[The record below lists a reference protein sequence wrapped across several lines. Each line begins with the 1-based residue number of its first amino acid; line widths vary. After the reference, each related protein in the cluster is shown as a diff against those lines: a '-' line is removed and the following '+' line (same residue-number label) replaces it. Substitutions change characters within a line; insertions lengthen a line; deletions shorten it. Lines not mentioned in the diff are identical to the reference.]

1 MRSGVN
7 IRGAGWIG
15 PREHGRVRKG
25 IRAAHAD
32 GADLN
37 TIWKGDPVFARHA
50 KNFGRFDAASRVAY
64 YAAALA
70 LDDAGWGDP
79 PADGQ
84 GLGMVGTG
92 AAGCLASNLDYFKD
106 YVSCGRTLA
115 RGNLFVYTLP
125 TSPLA
130 EAAIHFG
137 LEGPLLYAL
146 SPDRPLAAALEMAAG
161 MIRRGEAAGMLV
173 MEFADG
179 GRDGARPSKEPLEGR
194 PPLAVKSARDEPCR
208 PMPCEALCAVLSA
221 QAGVPVE
228 QATEGSQTDVVAAWE
243 RAFRTGDL

>member
-1 MRSGVN
+1 MLSGVN
-7 IRGAGWIG
+7 IQGAGWIG
-15 PREHGRVRKG
+15 PRGHGRVRRN
-25 IRAAHAD
+25 IRAEHAD
-32 GADLN
+32 LGVL
-37 TIWKGDPVFARHA
+37 WKSDPVFARRA
-50 KNFGRFDAASRVAY
+50 KSFGRFDVASRLAY

-70 LDDAGWGDP
+70 LDDAGRGDP
-79 PADGQ
+79 PAGE
-84 GLGMVGTG
+84 GLGLIGTG

-130 EAAIHFG
+130 EVAIHFG
-137 LEGPLLYAL
+137 LEGPLLYAS
-146 SPDRPLAAALEMAAG
+146 SPERPLAAALETAAG

-173 MEFADG
+173 IAA
-179 GRDGARPSKEPLEGR
+179 GA
-194 PPLAVKSARDEPCR
+194 A
-208 PMPCEALCAVLSA
+208 EALCAVLST

-228 QATEGSQTDVVAAWE
+228 QAVEGSQADVVAAWE